1 MAISASFMMQEPIVS
16 EKEKDAIRQ
25 QLPQGLA
32 FADNPSRTA
41 IAMAV
46 ASIAHWDFPDLWP
59 NLLQDLLTALARKDE
74 IHRVSGVL
82 TCVHMIAEEV
92 EEDHVIQVYSFTPVP
107 ARRNSS

>member
-1 MAISASFMMQEPIVS
+1 MAISATFMMQEPIVS

-74 IHRVSGVL
+74 IHRVSGAL

-92 EEDHVIQVYSFTPVP
+92 EEDHIIQV
-107 ARRNSS
+107 